1 MNLGVLFDSSLTVD
15 PYEQKVVKSYFLT
28 SRYRKIASS
37 LSAAEKLINIFV

>member
-28 SRYRKIASS
+28 
-37 LSAAEKLINIFV
+37 